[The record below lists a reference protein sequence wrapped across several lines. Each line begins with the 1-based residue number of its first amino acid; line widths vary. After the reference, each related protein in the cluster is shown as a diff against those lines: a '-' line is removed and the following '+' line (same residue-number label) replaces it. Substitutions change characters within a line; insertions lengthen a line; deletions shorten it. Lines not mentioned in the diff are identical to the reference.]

1 MSGEQKTLKVKGVPT
16 LQVIVPVVSC
26 QSLEDRRTVYGRIYE
41 ILQSLYTVK

>member
-26 QSLEDRRTVYGRIYE
+26 QSLEDRTVYGRIYE